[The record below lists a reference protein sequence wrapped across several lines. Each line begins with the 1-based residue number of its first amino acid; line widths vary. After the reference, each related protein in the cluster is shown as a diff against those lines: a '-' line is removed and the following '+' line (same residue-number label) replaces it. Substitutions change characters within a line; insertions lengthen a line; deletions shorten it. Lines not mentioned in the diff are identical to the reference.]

1 MGGSL
6 GGMSQGEAP
15 VRVGRF
21 LLFKSLKKGGMAR
34 VFLGFDPAAPAQLV
48 AVKTL
53 LPKLAQDR
61 LYREMFA
68 TEGKVGTRLVHPH
81 IVRTVDHGVSDGTAY
96 IAMEFI
102 CGFDLATV
110 LRRLRKQGRAMPLP
124 LAVGLARD
132 VCDALAYAHEL
143 TDEHGQPLE
152 IVNRDV
158 SPGNIMVSFEG
169 HLKLIDFGIAQ
180 TTMDVRSQIG
190 SIKGKISYMSPEQVR
205 GLPVDHR
212 SDVFAVGT
220 VLYEMLTGVHVFH
233 AEGDFAT
240 MEKVRRAEA
249 PPPSAHDPA
258 IDDELAAIVMRA
270 MSREQ
275 ADRHPWARELHR
287 DLGAYMTRR
296 DLQVTAPDVARFMAS
311 LFGPEIAQL
320 TEDIERARVEAMH
333 FGQTDTTPVA
343 HVEPP
348 APADDER
355 PPPPPPLREAPK
367 RRPFP
372 WAVVGAAVAIA
383 AIAALLLAR

>member
-1 MGGSL
+1 
-6 GGMSQGEAP
+6 MSQAEAP
-15 VRVGRF
+15 IRVGRF

-34 VFLGFDPAAPAQLV
+34 VFLGLDPAAPTQLV

-68 TEGKVGTRLVHPH
+68 TEGKVGARLAHPH

-102 CGFDLATV
+102 CGYDLAAV

-158 SPGNIMVSFEG
+158 SPGNVMVSFDG

-212 SDVFAVGT
+212 SDIFAVGT

-258 IDDELAAIVMRA
+258 IDAGLDAIVMRA

-275 ADRHPWARELHR
+275 GDRPPRAR
-287 DLGAYMTRR
+287 DLYLDLRDYMERR
-296 DLQVTAPDVARFMAS
+296 GLTVTAPDVARFMES
-311 LFGPEIAQL
+311 LFAPEIAQL
-320 TEDIERARVEAMH
+320 GEDIERARVEALG
-333 FGQTDTTPVA
+333 FGQTDTTPAA
-343 HVEPP
+343 HAEPP
-348 APADDER
+348 AAEAA
-355 PPPPPPLREAPK
+355 PPPPPPVRAAPP
-367 RRPFP
+367 RPFP
-372 WAVVGAAVAIA
+372 WIAVAAAVAVA
-383 AIAALLLAR
+383 AIAAVLLLIG